1 MIRSYRKLLAA
12 ALLGL
17 APFAAPGATLL
28 TVTQTDITGQ
38 QSFLNADVGYL
49 WDFSFSQSETFT
61 SGVKANFTV
70 KRNGS
75 ATGPATV
82 NLYELGVSISS
93 PLATYSLAVG
103 SATQSFV
110 GYDFVLT
117 NSSITFATAK
127 TYRLTLTSS
136 ATGSGNDTWF
146 IKDPTQQSLSISGSS
161 YMSFT
166 TTGGATTYNAQTYN
180 PSTTATPTAPTVPT
194 TAVPDS
200 ASTLSLAVLS
210 LGAALVARRR
220 KD

>member
-38 QSFLNADVGYL
+38 QSFLNVDVGYL
-49 WDFSFSQSETFT
+49 WDFSFSQQETFT

-70 KRNGS
+70 KRNNG
-75 ATGPATV
+75 ATGDAFAK
-82 NLYELGVSISS
+82 LYELGAQT
-93 PLATYSLAVG
+93 PLLATYTLPVG
-103 SATQSFV
+103 SATSSFTA
-110 GYDFVLT
+110 YDFILT
-117 NSSITFATAK
+117 NSSITFYTGK

-136 ATGSGNDTWF
+136 ATGSGSDTWF
-146 IKDPTQQSLSISGSS
+146 IKDPTQQSLSITGTSS
-161 YMSFT
+161 MSFT
-166 TTGGATTYNAQTYN
+166 TTNGATAYNAQTYD

-220 KD
+220 ND

>member
-1 MIRSYRKLLAA
+1 MIRSYRKLLTA

-49 WDFSFSQSETFT
+49 WDFSFSLSETFT

-70 KRNGS
+70 KVNGS
-75 ATGPATV
+75 AGGPATV
-82 NLYELGVSISS
+82 NLYELGVSS

-103 SATQSFV
+103 SATSSFDD
-110 GYDFVLT
+110 YDFVLT

-136 ATGSGNDTWF
+136 ATGIGNDTWF
-146 IKDPTQQSLSISGSS
+146 IKNPTQQSLSISGSS

-166 TTGGATTYNAQTYN
+166 TTGGATAYNAQTYN